1 MCDATTIALAATTA
15 GTAASIAGQKKA
27 QRAMG
32 SAQAAENIRQSKL
45 RDEANALFASSLS
58 SNTAKSRSEAEST
71 AAAKRNESYKGD
83 LASVKRAEVGSAYGS
98 EAPQV
103 VTDESGARG
112 AAVSKGSV
120 IDARN
125 KAALASFGDVT
136 QGMAVKNARARSEIG
151 TQADFMRGSASA
163 LGAEMD
169 YASRAGDKL
178 KTVGDIL
185 SKIGMVAGAY
195 AAAAPAAAASNTVT
209 LTGASGANAAASGVA
224 AGKAAGAAA
233 TKTLAAN
240 TAKAAATAAG
250 STGAGVTAGALK
262 AAPLSGM
269 PGWDLINQPTWV
281 QRAASAGNTLRSFT
295 GR

>member
-1 MCDATTIALAATTA
+1 MCEPTTIIAMSAMAA

-45 RDEANALFASSLS
+45 RDEANAVFAGSLNA
-58 SNTAKSRSEAEST
+58 NTAKSRSEAEST

-120 IDARN
+120 IDSRN

-136 QGMAVKNARARSEIG
+136 QANAVKNARARSEIG
-151 TQADFMRGSASA
+151 TTADFMRGSSSA
-163 LGAEMD
+163 LGAEME
-169 YASRAGDKL
+169 YASHAGDKL
-178 KTVGDIL
+178 KNIGDIL
-185 SKIGMVAGAY
+185 QKVGMVAGMY

-250 STGAGVTAGALK
+250 STGFGATAGGLAK
-262 AAPLSGM
+262 APLSGM
-269 PGWDLINQPTWV
+269 AGWNLVNPTLADKV
-281 QRAASAGNTLRSFT
+281 LAAGKTVRSFT